1 MPVFAY
7 RGLSA
12 DGRAVGGVIDADSA
26 RSARGKLREQG
37 IFPTDLS
44 QSAAAPTTRTA
55 TVRHFLRR
63 RVPAAELALVTRQL
77 ATLLGAGLP
86 LVDAL
91 TALAEQVH
99 RPMLRAIFSQVRERV
114 REGSALADALAMHG
128 HVFSSLYVNMVRA
141 GEAAGALEVVLA
153 RLADYSESQAEFVNK
168 VRGALTYPII
178 MMIVAAGIVTFLM
191 AYVVPQITSVFSQ
204 TAQALPTSTQVL
216 LMISNTMAQY
226 WLLLVIAALGLPVAA
241 AAALRTNAGREFYDR
256 WILRMPY
263 IGPMVVK
270 IVSARLARTL
280 ATLLSSGVQLL
291 TALDAVRLLITNRTL
306 AREIEKARDSIREG
320 HGMATTLSR
329 SGLFPPMLIE
339 MIRIGERSGELEPM
353 LERAADAYER
363 EVASSLAQMTTLL
376 EPMMTVVM
384 AGIIVFMILAVLT
397 PIFQLNQLA
406 Q

>member
-12 DGRAVGGVIDADSA
+12 DGRSVGGVIDADSA

-37 IFPTDLS
+37 IFPTDLT
-44 QSAAAPTTRTA
+44 QSAGAPAARA
-55 TVRHFLRR
+55 TIVRHFIRR

-91 TALAEQVH
+91 GALAEQIH
-99 RPMLRAIFSQVRERV
+99 RAALRAIFSQVRERV

-141 GEAAGALEVVLA
+141 GEAAGALEVVLG
-153 RLADYSESQAEFVNK
+153 RLADYSESQAEFVSK

-178 MMIVAAGIVTFLM
+178 MLIVAAGIVTFLM
-191 AYVVPQITSVFSQ
+191 AYVVPQITSVFEQ
-204 TAQALPTSTQVL
+204 TAQALPASTQAL
-216 LMISNTMAQY
+216 IWISTTMSND
-226 WLLLVIAALGLPVAA
+226 WLLLLAAAIGLPAA
-241 AAALRTNAGREFYDR
+241 FMAALRTTTGREIYDR
-256 WILRMPY
+256 WLLRAPY
-263 IGPMVVK
+263 IGPMVIK
-270 IVSARLARTL
+270 IVSARMARTL

-291 TALDAVRLLITNRTL
+291 TALDAVKLLISNRTL
-306 AREIEKARDSIREG
+306 VREIENSRDSIREG
-320 HGMATTLSR
+320 HGMANTLGR
-329 SGLFPPMLIE
+329 SGLFPPLLIE
-339 MIRIGERSGELEPM
+339 MIRVGERSGELEPM

-376 EPMMTVVM
+376 EPIMTVLM
-384 AGIIVFMILAVLT
+384 AGIIVFMILAQPT
-397 PIFQLNQLA
+397 RA
-406 Q
+406 MRTGE

>member
-12 DGRAVGGVIDADSA
+12 AGRAVGGVIDADSA

-37 IFPTDLS
+37 IFPTDLN
-44 QSAAAPTTRTA
+44 QSAAAPATRVA
-55 TVRHFLRR
+55 SVRRFLRR

-91 TALAEQVH
+91 GTLADQIH

-114 REGSALADALAMHG
+114 REGAALADALAMHG

-141 GEAAGALEVVLA
+141 GETAGALEVVLG

-178 MMIVAAGIVTFLM
+178 MLIVAAGIVTFLM
-191 AYVVPQITSVFSQ
+191 AYVVPQITGVFAQ
-204 TAQALPTSTQVL
+204 TAQALPASTQAL
-216 LMISNTMAQY
+216 LWISNTMSEY
-226 WLLLVIAALGLPVAA
+226 WLLLVAAAVGLPVAF
-241 AAALRTNAGREFYDR
+241 AAALRTATGREIYDR
-256 WILRMPY
+256 WLLRAPY
-263 IGPMVVK
+263 IGPMVIKV
-270 IVSARLARTL
+270 VSARMARTL

-291 TALDAVRLLITNRTL
+291 TALDAVKLLVANRTL
-306 AREIEKARDSIREG
+306 AREIENTRDGIREG
-320 HGMATTLSR
+320 HGMANTLGR
-329 SGLFPPMLIE
+329 SGLFPPLLIE
-339 MIRIGERSGELEPM
+339 MIRVGERSGELEPM

-363 EVASSLAQMTTLL
+363 EVASSLAQMTTFL
-376 EPMMTVVM
+376 EPMMTVLM